1 MFACSVTSFVWEIL
15 PVFVIAGGT
24 DRQSCVMFMYDGLIT
39 WFSLNNRSVGQY
51 GGGICLC

>member
-39 WFSLNNRSVGQY
+39 WFSLNDRSVGQY